1 MIPSGRGIKDKENQD
16 VAAVPRKNYGKVPK
30 YLQKFNQER
39 DEKEKQKLIDAE
51 NKKMPAGTRK
61 MPEEER
67 VAMLKDLGE
76 TKSQLE
82 AEIMKFPISM
92 KTQAIQKKKDDML
105 QQLDKIENS
114 IKVFSK
120 ETVYVQI

>member
-1 MIPSGRGIKDKENQD
+1 
-16 VAAVPRKNYGKVPK
+16 VPRRNYGKVPK

-39 DEKEKQKLIDAE
+39 DEKEKQKAVDAE

-61 MPEEER
+61 MPDAER
-67 VAMLKDLGE
+67 VAMLKELNE

-92 KTQAIQKKKDDML
+92 KT
-105 QQLDKIENS
+105 
-114 IKVFSK
+114 
-120 ETVYVQI
+120 